1 MDASCFFAYTSA
13 IKDIFFYIS
22 GGSTRKEK
30 KKNILNRLIS
40 GDDRIGKGER
50 KRLPG
55 AAGSSKIICICFVS
69 KATIKNGKHV
79 VSPFSVRGH
88 PRMSILLL
96 LLLPVG

>member
-1 MDASCFFAYTSA
+1 MFFRIHKCNQRYFLLYHGR
-13 IKDIFFYIS
+13 IHEE
-22 GGSTRKEK
+22 RKE

-79 VSPFSVRGH
+79 VSPSFSVRGH